1 MSTKPNAQGAPAQTT
16 LAPAESTSHAIQ
28 RSGNGHSN
36 PLVLPESG
44 TWVVGMENLAPE
56 DVQLPYIRLTQSVS
70 DDVQEGKAQAGE
82 FRHSITGEKL
92 PQPLEFVPV
101 MVSITRARF
110 VDRARVCFSVDGITG
125 QGDPGGQCAACPY
138 AQWSTDQ
145 SGKRI
150 PPACPKGYQYVCIIP
165 GREDA
170 LIALILTKTS
180 APAARKLNYF
190 IRAFRSGSV
199 FALRAVKEKG
209 PSGYYYRF
217 DVDRARALTAEEAK
231 ALLEI
236 RQMLAGKQVV
246 IDEHPEDFAWEA
258 QAENASAS
266 EDSPF

>member
-1 MSTKPNAQGAPAQTT
+1 MSTKPNTQGAPAQAT
-16 LAPAESTSHAIQ
+16 LAPAESTPHAIQ

-70 DDVQEGKAQAGE
+70 GDVQEGKAQAGE

-92 PQPLEFVPV
+92 PSPLEFIPV

-170 LIALILTKTS
+170 LIVLILTKTS

-190 IRAFRSGSV
+190 IRAFRQGSV
-199 FALRAVKEKG
+199 FALKAVKEKG

-217 DVDRARALTAEEAK
+217 DVDRARALTADEAK

-236 RQMLAGKQVV
+236 RQMLAGKTVV
-246 IDEHPEDFAWEA
+246 VEQEASDFAFDEA
-258 QAENASAS
+258 ADVSAG